1 MTINFKTKLNLV
13 IVKIILYND
22 MIFLGRKKIQ
32 PGKNANNVYFFS
44 DYRATKPVV
53 TQRPAVQHQLACVYL
68 GHAAPIY
75 PQPAGR
81 VDGTGQQPT
90 GGRAKILPQSRQSFI
105 LCPGRNNR
113 S

>member
-13 IVKIILYND
+13 IVKVILYND
-22 MIFLGRKKIQ
+22 MIFLGRKKYNQAKMLIMCI
-32 PGKNANNVYFFS
+32 FS

-90 GGRAKILPQSRQSFI
+90 GRRAEILPQSRQSFI

-113 S
+113 P